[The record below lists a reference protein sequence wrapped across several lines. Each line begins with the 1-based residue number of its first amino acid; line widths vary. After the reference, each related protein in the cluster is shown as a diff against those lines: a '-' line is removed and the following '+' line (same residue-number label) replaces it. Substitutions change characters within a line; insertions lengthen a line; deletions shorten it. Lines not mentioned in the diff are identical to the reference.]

1 MPGKAKAR
9 GILGWRVKKKKKK
22 HDIVIFKTFPLTRML
37 FASVFATSKLL
48 KSDDA
53 M

>member
-37 FASVFATSKLL
+37 AFVFATSKLL